1 MTDTRDCVTVRE
13 MLSAFLDGESPPEQ
27 AREIA
32 RHLAGCATCSAEF
45 EEMKQMS
52 AATREHLHPTTAPDV
67 LRARVRAALRSA
79 QQTPVPST
87 SAPRRPWPRQLVAGI
102 AIAITSSALTVGV
115 MKFQPTRTESVANQ
129 VLATHVHALMTSH
142 LTDVTSNDQHNVKP
156 WFNGKVDFSPE
167 VVRLDSIGFPLTGG
181 RVDLV
186 GKQPVAAIVYARRLH
201 VINVFTWPSASATV
215 SDSVAAARGYNA
227 LHWTHAGMTFW
238 AVSDLN
244 VAELREFVS
253 AFRRGAA

>member
-1 MTDTRDCVTVRE
+1 
-13 MLSAFLDGESPPEQ
+13 LPPER

-32 RHLAGCATCSAEF
+32 RHLAGCATCTAEF
-45 EEMKQMS
+45 ESMKHMS
-52 AATREHLHPTTAPDV
+52 AATREHLGPAAAPDV
-67 LRARVRAALRSA
+67 LRARVRAALRNPK
-79 QQTPVPST
+79 QTPVSSAST
-87 SAPRRPWPRQLVAGI
+87 TRRHWPRELIAGVV
-102 AIAITSSALTVGV
+102 IAITSSALTVGV
-115 MKFQPTRTESVANQ
+115 MKFQPARAEPVADQ

-167 VVRLDSIGFPLTGG
+167 VYWLDSLGFPLKGG

-186 GKQPVAAIVYARRLH
+186 GKQPVAAIVYGRRLH
-201 VINVFTWPSASATV
+201 VINVFTWPSANATV

-244 VAELREFVS
+244 VAELREFVA
-253 AFRRGAA
+253 AFRRSGS